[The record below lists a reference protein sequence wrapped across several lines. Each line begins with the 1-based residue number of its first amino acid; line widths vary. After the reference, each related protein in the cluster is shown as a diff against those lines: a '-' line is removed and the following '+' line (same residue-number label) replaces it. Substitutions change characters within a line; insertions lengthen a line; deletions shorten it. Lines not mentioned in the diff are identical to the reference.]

1 MLIGKKGYY
10 YLKVILFF
18 AFSRKESFPIKEL
31 ARRLAISGKVLEQVL
46 LSLKNKGLL
55 ASKRGPQGGYRLS
68 RDISHLTVMDI
79 VEMTDRKLD
88 ILPIEPSGKK
98 NVLED
103 VLMALEEDV
112 KVQLVLKFKD
122 LKIKD
127 LVTSMKEKIAE
138 AELSYMI

>member
-18 AFSRKESFPIKEL
+18 AFSRKESFAIKEL
-31 ARRLAISGKVLEQVL
+31 SKRLAISEKVLEQVL
-46 LSLKNKGLL
+46 LSLKNKGIL

-68 RDISHLTVMDI
+68 KDVSDLTVMDI
-79 VEMTDRKLD
+79 VEMTDKKLAV
-88 ILPIEPSGKK
+88 LPIDPTAKK

-103 VLMALEEDV
+103 VLTGIELEV
-112 KVQLVLKFKD
+112 KDQLTARFKELKV
-122 LKIKD
+122 KD
-127 LVTSMKEKIAE
+127 LVTEMKEKIAE